1 MTTISQRNQS
11 RNQSTADF
19 QVKKIFIWDNKFQN
33 GSLNNNTGG
42 SFTAQSGV
50 FLARNIATPQKSTV
64 TFVALTSGQTVILG
78 GLTFTA
84 GSSGATAE
92 AVANAFA
99 NLAVG
104 ATDGPG
110 TGSGAYSGTLAG
122 FSTGGVTNG
131 KKVVFTSTSTGST
144 TALAA
149 TGTGS
154 APTIATVAGTA
165 GVTNGFIPVT
175 SANLADVIGIADLE
189 DSVAMADGDSL
200 SIACCTGGG
209 VESGFLTMPAGVTL
223 GTIVGNKTFQ
233 DILEGIGFHIVTGV
247 SNTKFDN

>member
-1 MTTISQRNQS
+1 MTSISQRNQT

-19 QVKKIFIWDNKFQN
+19 QQKKIFIFDNKYQN
-33 GSLNNNTGG
+33 GVFNNNSGG
-42 SFTAQSGV
+42 ALTIQSGM

-64 TFVALTSGQTVILG
+64 VFVALTNGQTVILG

-84 GSSGATAE
+84 GGSGATAE

-110 TGSGAYSGTLAG
+110 TASGAYSGTLAG
-122 FSTGGVTNG
+122 FSTGGVING
-131 KKVVFTSTSTGST
+131 KSVVFTSSVTGAS

-154 APTIATVAGTA
+154 APAITVVAGTA
-165 GVTNGFIPVT
+165 GATNGFIQVT
-175 SANLADVIGIADLE
+175 SANLADVIGIADLD
-189 DSVAMADGDSL
+189 DSVVTANGDNVNIS
-200 SIACCTGGG
+200 CCTGGS
-209 VESGFLTMPAGVTL
+209 VESTFLVMPAGVTL
-223 GTIVGNKTFQ
+223 ATIVGNKTFQ
-233 DILEGIGFHIVTGV
+233 DVLEGIGFHLITGV